1 MKHVTPDG
9 VLEAL
14 MEGSTKLKKNNLN
27 VLVTKPGAAVVGTTM
42 ESTSIP
48 LDGSSM
54 EAAVVVT
61 TASSVETVVT
71 AALVVAASSAGSSG
85 LWVEVNDAL
94 SSTIGAEVTGTLS
107 SFNVED
113 SGTAVVDSFVWGQAI
128 KSH

>member
-1 MKHVTPDG
+1 M
-9 VLEAL
+9 
-14 MEGSTKLKKNNLN
+14 
-27 VLVTKPGAAVVGTTM
+27 VGTTI

-113 SGTAVVDSFVWGQAI
+113 SGIAVADSLAWGQAT
-128 KSH
+128 KSHWIWPLLQMQLVHLEGSFGGTVCEWR

>member
-1 MKHVTPDG
+1 M
-9 VLEAL
+9 
-14 MEGSTKLKKNNLN
+14 
-27 VLVTKPGAAVVGTTM
+27 VGTTI

-54 EAAVVVT
+54 ESAVVVT

-71 AALVVAASSAGSSG
+71 AASVVAASSAGSSG

-107 SFNVED
+107 SFDVED
-113 SGTAVVDSFVWGQAI
+113 SGIAVVDSLVWGQAM
-128 KSH
+128 KSHWICPLLQMQVVHLESVGPFGGASTVCEWR

>member
-1 MKHVTPDG
+1 M
-9 VLEAL
+9 
-14 MEGSTKLKKNNLN
+14 
-27 VLVTKPGAAVVGTTM
+27 VGTTI

-61 TASSVETVVT
+61 TTSSVETVVT
-71 AALVVAASSAGSSG
+71 VALVVAASSAGSSG

-94 SSTIGAEVTGTLS
+94 SSTMGAKVTGSLS

-113 SGTAVVDSFVWGQAI
+113 SGMAVVDSLVWGQAI
-128 KSH
+128 KSHWIWPLLQMQVVHLESVGSFGGASTVCEWR